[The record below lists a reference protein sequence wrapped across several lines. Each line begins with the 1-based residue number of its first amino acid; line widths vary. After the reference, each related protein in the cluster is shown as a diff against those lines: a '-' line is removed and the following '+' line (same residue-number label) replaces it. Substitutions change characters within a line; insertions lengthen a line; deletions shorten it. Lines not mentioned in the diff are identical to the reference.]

1 MSKALFA
8 LLLSAA
14 LFCIPAQAEQ
24 KQQVGDFA
32 IHYIALS
39 STFLT
44 PNIAKTYGIKRSR
57 YTGLVN
63 IAVLDTAQ
71 QGSPAVP
78 VELSG
83 IARNLLDTRTEL
95 DFREIREGKAIYY
108 IAEVP
113 YRHDEDIHF
122 QIAVKYGKQLN
133 TILKFKQQFYVD

>member
-71 QGSPAVP
+71 QGSPP
-78 VELSG
+78 S
-83 IARNLLDTRTEL
+83 
-95 DFREIREGKAIYY
+95 
-108 IAEVP
+108 P
-113 YRHDEDIHF
+113 
-122 QIAVKYGKQLN
+122 LN
-133 TILKFKQQFYVD
+133 